1 MKRFSFNTFLAADG
15 NRAALDICKRIAD
28 LQPAGPMPVLL
39 LGEEGCGKTHL
50 LYSIWKRVK
59 ASSPRTSLAV
69 ITAREFRR
77 EVRDLIG
84 DPSPVEKAESA
95 ILLIDQLEL
104 FDDLLEELEAVVRI
118 FLDNHHYVM
127 LASNVHPR
135 RLKALPQGLRDM
147 IASGQT
153 VEIRV
158 REGETQLEI
167 LKREMRRES
176 QAVIEKQHLEIERLR
191 ELLERVGAA
200 EKDAGE
206 APSLDMALEQ
216 ERAKTAELARQLE
229 EATASARSLKDEVAS
244 LEDRLRSSQD
254 QQQAPANEVT
264 RLEETVAQVREELD
278 AARVDGDNLRREL
291 QRRGDAEEQVEH
303 LRTALETAQSEKER
317 VLADTVTAQEDERR
331 RFEEERAAFQQQL
344 HAAHQESAQARYEAN
359 MLVERA
365 EKLVSQI
372 ETNQIR
378 FRETEQE
385 QRRQIRELEALLAAG
400 PVSEEQG
407 ALIAGLQE
415 QLQTAEEQLESA
427 KRQFEQERHELADR
441 LARNEEHLQQEM
453 SRLLGQ
459 ADEARRTLEQALSES
474 AQLKEAFNA
483 AEHERDDLRATL
495 DNTQRERD
503 DLRATVDN
511 TQRERDDLRATV
523 DNTQRERDDLRAT
536 LDNTQRER
544 DDLRATLDNVQRERD
559 DLRATLDNTQR
570 ERDDLRATL
579 DNTQRERDDLRAT
592 LDNTQRERETL
603 ESALQQNIQE
613 HETMRA
619 AFEEA
624 RNERDGLHAALG
636 ETRNLLEAVRAE
648 LQQVE
653 GRYAEQA
660 AEMDALRQDAAAQ
673 VARANAQAGELEGK
687 LAQLQARLARTNEA
701 GLETARRLDEMRPAL
716 MASADALDQL
726 CHELRAAGDETNEP
740 GSEEDAV
747 SWAPPRPL
755 ETPEAEGPGAEREER
770 QHGQETAMPKRTSV
784 SGPVEDDQFDD
795 DRMVLPPAPD
805 EEDIDPAQS
814 EPDDAGN
821 VQGGWNGRRE
831 PETFGLPETP
841 PGPLEDLTPL
851 EDEHE

>member
-495 DNTQRERD
+495 DN
-503 DLRATVDN
+503 
-511 TQRERDDLRATV
+511 
-523 DNTQRERDDLRAT
+523 
-536 LDNTQRER
+536 
-544 DDLRATLDNVQRERD
+544 VQRERD

>member
-206 APSLDMALEQ
+206 APSLDMTLEQ

-415 QLQTAEEQLESA
+415 QLQTAEEQLETA

-453 SRLLGQ
+453 SGLLGQ

-483 AEHERDDLRATL
+483 AEHERDGQRTTL
-495 DNTQRERD
+495 DN
-503 DLRATVDN
+503 A
-511 TQRERDDLRATV
+511 
-523 DNTQRERDDLRAT
+523 
-536 LDNTQRER
+536 
-544 DDLRATLDNVQRERD
+544 QRERD

-821 VQGGWNGRRE
+821 AQGGWNGRRE